1 MAQTLRQYQS
11 DALNDLRRG
20 IRDGHLVQMLMA
32 PTGAGKTTIASAM
45 KIGACA
51 KGKRAFF
58 IVDSLELVDQAAKRF
73 YEDGLEV
80 GVIQGDHSWT
90 DYSKPIQVCTI
101 QTLRS
106 RWKDL
111 ADHLKPDL
119 VVIDEAHVLH
129 KMHQE
134 IITECIE
141 RKIPVIGL
149 SATPFRKGL
158 GKTFGRL
165 VVTAS
170 LSDLTQQGY
179 LVPAECYAPHIPDM
193 KGVKTTAD
201 GDWAEDALAE
211 VMGSAKIM
219 GDVVTNWL
227 IHAKDRQT
235 VVFACNVAHSR
246 ELARQFNTAG
256 ILAAHVD
263 GYMDEQER
271 AKIIKNFRHGSIRVL
286 CNVAVLTK
294 GFDAP
299 ETSCVVLARPTKSL
313 MMHYQM
319 MGRGLRTADG
329 KKDCL
334 AAGTQVLTDKGL
346 VNIEHVTL
354 DHKVWDGVH
363 FVEHGGAVCRG
374 VQPVIEYDG
383 LVATPDHEVMTSE
396 GWKPISEAAHRRLK
410 IAQTGSGGR
419 EIRFSENC
427 FKEDGRLWVQP
438 SGRGVVREVRSCI
451 HGQVPQHEEAA
462 KYESLPIMQSKG
474 ACGSPAMAVSTL
486 PGPAATLR
494 QSGEFGI
501 REVRGARNTVQVREP
516 KSGCKMGGRKSGN
529 PGRQDHATGSDRQQ
543 RALRARESAL
553 GSSSRESEQHQVR
566 ERQGKVSDIP
576 EKLPARPVRG
586 LDAYKAYSSGIL
598 GRRNCGA
605 MEYPVPQAERE
616 VWDIVNAGPLQRFT
630 ANGRLV
636 HNCIIIDHAGNCLR
650 NGVPTEPLPTE
661 LDMGAG
667 KNSDRRVRDTEK
679 AERLP
684 RPCPKC
690 QRLFATS
697 ICPACGFKPQ
707 AHEDVEWVDGKLVPI
722 GSSKKRTFSSA
733 EKESIFA
740 QFLGYA
746 QQHGHNPGWAWHKCR
761 EYCGSAPRDTKSI
774 APRHPSPE
782 IEKWIRHINIKWAK
796 RRTAA

>member
-1 MAQTLRQYQS
+1 MAQILRPYQ
-11 DALNDLRRG
+11 DQALNELRRG
-20 IRDGHLVQMLMA
+20 IRDGILVQMLMA

-45 KIGACA
+45 KQGACA
-51 KGKRAFF
+51 KGRRAFF
-58 IVDSLELVDQAAKRF
+58 IVDSLELVDQAASRF
-73 YEDGLEV
+73 YRDGLQV
-80 GVIQGDHSWT
+80 GVIQGDHTWT
-90 DYSKPIQVCTI
+90 DYSKPVQVCTI

-129 KMHQE
+129 KMHKE
-134 IITECIE
+134 IIAECVE
-141 RKIPVIGL
+141 RKIPVVGL

-158 GKTFGRL
+158 GQIFGRL

-219 GDVVTNWL
+219 GDVVTNW
-227 IHAKDRQT
+227 IMHAKDRQT

-319 MGRGLRTADG
+319 MGRGLRPAEG
-329 KKDCL
+329 K
-334 AAGTQVLTDKGL
+334 
-346 VNIEHVTL
+346 
-354 DHKVWDGVH
+354 
-363 FVEHGGAVCRG
+363 
-374 VQPVIEYDG
+374 
-383 LVATPDHEVMTSE
+383 
-396 GWKPISEAAHRRLK
+396 
-410 IAQTGSGGR
+410 
-419 EIRFSENC
+419 
-427 FKEDGRLWVQP
+427 
-438 SGRGVVREVRSCI
+438 
-451 HGQVPQHEEAA
+451 
-462 KYESLPIMQSKG
+462 
-474 ACGSPAMAVSTL
+474 
-486 PGPAATLR
+486 
-494 QSGEFGI
+494 
-501 REVRGARNTVQVREP
+501 
-516 KSGCKMGGRKSGN
+516 
-529 PGRQDHATGSDRQQ
+529 SD
-543 RALRARESAL
+543 
-553 GSSSRESEQHQVR
+553 
-566 ERQGKVSDIP
+566 
-576 EKLPARPVRG
+576 
-586 LDAYKAYSSGIL
+586 
-598 GRRNCGA
+598 
-605 MEYPVPQAERE
+605 
-616 VWDIVNAGPLQRFT
+616 
-630 ANGRLV
+630 
-636 HNCIIIDHAGNCLR
+636 CIIIDHAGNCLR
-650 NGVPTEPLPTE
+650 NGVPTEPLPAE
-661 LDMGAG
+661 MDMGAG
-667 KNSDRRVRDTEK
+667 KNSDRRVRDAEK
-679 AERLP
+679 SERLP

-690 QRLFATS
+690 QRLFFTS
-697 ICPACGFKPQ
+697 ICPACGFKPEP
-707 AHEDVEWVDGKLVPI
+707 HEDVEWRDGKLVKI
-722 GSSKKRTFSSA
+722 GEGESKRKTFSTA
-733 EKESIFA
+733 EKEFIFA

-774 APRHPSPE
+774 APRHPTPE
-782 IEKWIRHINIKWAK
+782 IEKWVRHINIKWAK
-796 RRTAA
+796 RRAAA

>member
-134 IITECIE
+134 IITECVD

-158 GKTFGRL
+158 GRVFGRL
-165 VVTAS
+165 VVSATLAE
-170 LSDLTQQGY
+170 LTDQGF
-179 LVPAECYAPHIPDM
+179 LVPAHCYAPSIPDL
-193 KGVKTTAD
+193 KGIKTSTD

-227 IHAKDRQT
+227 QLAKGRQT
-235 VVFACNVAHSR
+235 VVFGCNVAHSR
-246 ELARQFNTAG
+246 ELARQFTEAG

-263 GYMDEQER
+263 GYMDELER

-319 MGRGLRTADG
+319 MGRGLRPADG
-329 KKDCL
+329 K
-334 AAGTQVLTDKGL
+334 
-346 VNIEHVTL
+346 
-354 DHKVWDGVH
+354 
-363 FVEHGGAVCRG
+363 
-374 VQPVIEYDG
+374 
-383 LVATPDHEVMTSE
+383 
-396 GWKPISEAAHRRLK
+396 
-410 IAQTGSGGR
+410 
-419 EIRFSENC
+419 
-427 FKEDGRLWVQP
+427 
-438 SGRGVVREVRSCI
+438 
-451 HGQVPQHEEAA
+451 
-462 KYESLPIMQSKG
+462 
-474 ACGSPAMAVSTL
+474 
-486 PGPAATLR
+486 
-494 QSGEFGI
+494 
-501 REVRGARNTVQVREP
+501 
-516 KSGCKMGGRKSGN
+516 
-529 PGRQDHATGSDRQQ
+529 SD
-543 RALRARESAL
+543 
-553 GSSSRESEQHQVR
+553 
-566 ERQGKVSDIP
+566 
-576 EKLPARPVRG
+576 
-586 LDAYKAYSSGIL
+586 
-598 GRRNCGA
+598 
-605 MEYPVPQAERE
+605 
-616 VWDIVNAGPLQRFT
+616 
-630 ANGRLV
+630 
-636 HNCIIIDHAGNCLR
+636 CIIIDHAGNCLR

-661 LDMGAG
+661 LDDGAG
-667 KNSDRRVRDTEK
+667 KNSDRRERNKEK

-690 QRLFATS
+690 SHLFATS

-746 QQHGHNPGWAWHKCR
+746 QQRGHNPGWAWHKCR

-774 APRHPSPE
+774 APRHPTPE
-782 IEKWIRHINIKWAK
+782 IEKWVRHINIKWAK

>member
-80 GVIQGDHSWT
+80 GVIQGDHPWT

-134 IITECIE
+134 IITECVD

-158 GKTFGRL
+158 GRVFGRL
-165 VVTAS
+165 VVSATLAE
-170 LSDLTQQGY
+170 LTDQGF
-179 LVPAECYAPHIPDM
+179 LVPAHCYAPSIPDL
-193 KGVKTTAD
+193 KGIKTSTD

-227 IHAKDRQT
+227 QLAKGRQT
-235 VVFACNVAHSR
+235 VVFGCNVAHSR
-246 ELARQFNTAG
+246 ELARQFTEAG

-263 GYMDEQER
+263 GYMDELER

-486 PGPAATLR
+486 PGPAATLQ

-529 PGRQDHATGSDRQQ
+529 PGRHDHATGSDRQQ

-566 ERQGKVSDIP
+566 ERQGKVSGIP
-576 EKLPARPVRG
+576 GKLPARPLRG

-661 LDMGAG
+661 LDDGAG
-667 KNSDRRVRDTEK
+667 KNSDRRERNKEK

-690 QRLFATS
+690 SHLFATS

-774 APRHPSPE
+774 APRHPTPE
-782 IEKWIRHINIKWAK
+782 IEKWVRHINIKWAK

>member
-1 MAQTLRQYQS
+1 MAQILRPYQ
-11 DALNDLRRG
+11 DQALNELRRG
-20 IRDGHLVQMLMA
+20 IRDGILVQMLMA

-45 KIGACA
+45 KQGACA
-51 KGKRAFF
+51 KGRRAFF
-58 IVDSLELVDQAAKRF
+58 IVDSLELVDQAASRF
-73 YEDGLEV
+73 YQDGLQV
-80 GVIQGDHSWT
+80 GVIQGDHTWT
-90 DYSKPIQVCTI
+90 DYSKPVQVCTI

-129 KMHQE
+129 KMHKE
-134 IITECIE
+134 IIAECVE
-141 RKIPVIGL
+141 RKIPVVGL

-158 GKTFGRL
+158 GQIFGRL

-219 GDVVTNWL
+219 GDVVTNW
-227 IHAKDRQT
+227 IMHAKDRQT

-319 MGRGLRTADG
+319 MGRGLRPAEG
-329 KKDCL
+329 K
-334 AAGTQVLTDKGL
+334 
-346 VNIEHVTL
+346 
-354 DHKVWDGVH
+354 
-363 FVEHGGAVCRG
+363 
-374 VQPVIEYDG
+374 
-383 LVATPDHEVMTSE
+383 
-396 GWKPISEAAHRRLK
+396 
-410 IAQTGSGGR
+410 
-419 EIRFSENC
+419 
-427 FKEDGRLWVQP
+427 
-438 SGRGVVREVRSCI
+438 
-451 HGQVPQHEEAA
+451 
-462 KYESLPIMQSKG
+462 
-474 ACGSPAMAVSTL
+474 
-486 PGPAATLR
+486 
-494 QSGEFGI
+494 
-501 REVRGARNTVQVREP
+501 
-516 KSGCKMGGRKSGN
+516 
-529 PGRQDHATGSDRQQ
+529 SD
-543 RALRARESAL
+543 
-553 GSSSRESEQHQVR
+553 
-566 ERQGKVSDIP
+566 
-576 EKLPARPVRG
+576 
-586 LDAYKAYSSGIL
+586 
-598 GRRNCGA
+598 
-605 MEYPVPQAERE
+605 
-616 VWDIVNAGPLQRFT
+616 
-630 ANGRLV
+630 
-636 HNCIIIDHAGNCLR
+636 CIIIDHAGNCLR

-661 LDMGAG
+661 LDDGAG
-667 KNSDRRVRDTEK
+667 KNSDRRDRNKEK

-690 QRLFATS
+690 SHLFATS

-722 GSSKKRTFSSA
+722 GSSKKRTFSTE
-733 EKESIFA
+733 EKRDIYA
-740 QFLGYA
+740 QLLGYA
-746 QQHGHNPGWAWHKCR
+746 QQHMLKPGWAYFKCQ
-761 EYCGSAPRDTKSI
+761 EYCGSAPGATKSV
-774 APRHPSPE
+774 APKRPSPE
-782 IEKWIRHINIKWAK
+782 IEKWVRHINIKWAK

>member
-1 MAQTLRQYQS
+1 MAQILRPYQ
-11 DALNDLRRG
+11 DKALNELRRG
-20 IRDGHLVQMLMA
+20 IRDGILVQMLMA

-45 KIGACA
+45 KQGACA

-58 IVDSLELVDQAAKRF
+58 IVDSLELVDQAATRF

-106 RWKDL
+106 RWQGLPDY
-111 ADHLKPDL
+111 LKPDL

-129 KMHQE
+129 KMHKE
-134 IITECIE
+134 IIEECVE

-158 GKTFGRL
+158 GRVFGRL
-165 VVTAS
+165 VVSATLAE
-170 LSDLTQQGY
+170 LTDQGF
-179 LVPAECYAPHIPDM
+179 LVPAHCYAPSIPDL
-193 KGVKTTAD
+193 KGIKTSAD
-201 GDWAEDALAE
+201 GDWADDALAE
-211 VMGSAKIM
+211 VMGGAKIM

-227 IHAKDRQT
+227 QLAKGRQT
-235 VVFACNVAHSR
+235 VVFGCNVAHSR
-246 ELARQFNTAG
+246 ELARQFTEAG

-263 GYMDEQER
+263 GYMDELER
-271 AKIIKNFRHGSIRVL
+271 AKIIKNYRHGSIRVL

-486 PGPAATLR
+486 PGPAATLQ

-529 PGRQDHATGSDRQQ
+529 PGRHDHATGSDRQQ

-566 ERQGKVSDIP
+566 ERQGKVSGIP
-576 EKLPARPVRG
+576 GKLPARPLRG

-661 LDMGAG
+661 LDDGAG
-667 KNSDRRVRDTEK
+667 KNSDRRDRNKEK

-690 QRLFATS
+690 SHLFATS

-722 GSSKKRTFSSA
+722 GSSKKRTFSTE
-733 EKESIFA
+733 EKRDIYA
-740 QFLGYA
+740 QLLGYA
-746 QQHGHNPGWAWHKCR
+746 QQHMLKPGWAYFKCQ
-761 EYCGSAPRDTKSI
+761 EYCGSAPGATKSV
-774 APRHPSPE
+774 APKRPSPE
-782 IEKWIRHINIKWAK
+782 IEKWVRHINIKWAK

>member
-111 ADHLKPDL
+111 AEHLKPDL

-134 IITECIE
+134 IITECVG

-158 GKTFGRL
+158 GRVFGRL
-165 VVTAS
+165 VVSATLAE
-170 LSDLTQQGY
+170 LTDQGF
-179 LVPAECYAPHIPDM
+179 LVPANCYAPSIPDL
-193 KGVKTTAD
+193 KGIKTSTD

-227 IHAKDRQT
+227 QLAKGRQT
-235 VVFACNVAHSR
+235 VVFGCNVAHSR
-246 ELARQFNTAG
+246 ELARQFTEAG

-263 GYMDEQER
+263 GYMDELER

-319 MGRGLRTADG
+319 MGRGLRPADG
-329 KKDCL
+329 KSDC
-334 AAGTQVLTDKGL
+334 V
-346 VNIEHVTL
+346 
-354 DHKVWDGVH
+354 
-363 FVEHGGAVCRG
+363 
-374 VQPVIEYDG
+374 
-383 LVATPDHEVMTSE
+383 
-396 GWKPISEAAHRRLK
+396 
-410 IAQTGSGGR
+410 
-419 EIRFSENC
+419 
-427 FKEDGRLWVQP
+427 
-438 SGRGVVREVRSCI
+438 
-451 HGQVPQHEEAA
+451 
-462 KYESLPIMQSKG
+462 
-474 ACGSPAMAVSTL
+474 
-486 PGPAATLR
+486 
-494 QSGEFGI
+494 
-501 REVRGARNTVQVREP
+501 
-516 KSGCKMGGRKSGN
+516 
-529 PGRQDHATGSDRQQ
+529 
-543 RALRARESAL
+543 
-553 GSSSRESEQHQVR
+553 
-566 ERQGKVSDIP
+566 
-576 EKLPARPVRG
+576 
-586 LDAYKAYSSGIL
+586 
-598 GRRNCGA
+598 
-605 MEYPVPQAERE
+605 
-616 VWDIVNAGPLQRFT
+616 
-630 ANGRLV
+630 
-636 HNCIIIDHAGNCLR
+636 IIDHAGNCLR

-661 LDMGAG
+661 LDDGAG
-667 KNSDRRVRDTEK
+667 KNSDRRERNKEK

-690 QRLFATS
+690 SHLFATS

-722 GSSKKRTFSSA
+722 G
-733 EKESIFA
+733 
-740 QFLGYA
+740 
-746 QQHGHNPGWAWHKCR
+746 
-761 EYCGSAPRDTKSI
+761 
-774 APRHPSPE
+774 
-782 IEKWIRHINIKWAK
+782 
-796 RRTAA
+796 